1 MYRWGNAWRGCS
13 VTVHAALTRSGAPQ
27 VGEFQCYD
35 RRALASLAAA
45 AQAAGHPEWGYSGP
59 HDAGTYNST
68 PEVRRLRRSSPSCH
82 ALCWLVLLWLYVEA
96 DSLARALSH
105 IQIDVVSPTHC
116 AEAE

>member
-1 MYRWGNAWRGCS
+1 MARA
-13 VTVHAALTRSGAPQ
+13 Q

-68 PEVRRLRRSSPSCH
+68 PEARRPRGSAPCLSSPV
-82 ALCWLVLLWLYVEA
+82 LVGVL
-96 DSLARALSH
+96 
-105 IQIDVVSPTHC
+105 IVV
-116 AEAE
+116 